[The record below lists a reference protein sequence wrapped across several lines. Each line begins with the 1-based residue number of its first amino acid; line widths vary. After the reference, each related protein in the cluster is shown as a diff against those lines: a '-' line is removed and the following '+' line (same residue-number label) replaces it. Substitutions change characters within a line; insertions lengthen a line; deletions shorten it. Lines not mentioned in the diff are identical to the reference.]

1 LFRREVKGGRRLK
14 KYVVFILS
22 FVLLYTVFQI
32 LSGYILTALYTP
44 DLYSINNNV
53 SQEVVFGQTSIISF
67 LATLLVASVA
77 YFLSQK
83 LVTTKE

>member
-1 LFRREVKGGRRLK
+1 MK

-32 LSGYILTALYTP
+32 LSGLLLTALYTP
-44 DLYSINNNV
+44 DLSSINNNT
-53 SQEVVFGQTSIISF
+53 SQEVVFGQTSIIPFSG
-67 LATLLVASVA
+67 TLLVATLA

-83 LVTTKE
+83 LFTTRKK

>member
-1 LFRREVKGGRRLK
+1 MK

-32 LSGYILTALYTP
+32 LSGWILTALYTP
-44 DLYSINNNV
+44 DLYSINNSV
-53 SQEVVFGQTSIISF
+53 SQELVFGQTSIIPF
-67 LATLLVASVA
+67 LTTLLVASVA

-83 LVTTKE
+83 LVTTK